1 MPRFHYKAIDV
12 KGEKIEGTVEAV
24 DRFDVYRIVRKEG
37 RNIISVK
44 EEKEGFSFSLSSL
57 SKLNEMIGTVK
68 LSDKIIFTRN
78 MAAMIDAGLTI
89 SRALTVMQRQMKNPI
104 FKRTLKQID
113 DYIRSGSSFSDAL
126 RKFPKIFSPLFVA
139 MVHAGEEGGVLGD
152 SLRTIAQQMDRAY
165 TLKKNIRGALIYP
178 TIVIIAMVVIG
189 ILMLLYVVP
198 TLSSTFEELG
208 ADLPGTTQAVVSISN
223 FIIEHTLLTLG
234 LMALASG
241 SFVYALH
248 TRIGRRMFEAFI
260 LHLPII
266 KGLVHETNA
275 ARTTRTLSSLLVSGV
290 EVIAALKIT
299 REVVQNSYYK
309 DVIKLAE
316 KEIEKGGPISKVF
329 LEHDKLYPALVG
341 EIIAVGEETG
351 KLSEMLMQIATFY
364 EDEVAQ
370 KTKDMSTIIEP
381 FLMLII
387 GAGVGFFAMAM
398 IAPIYSL
405 SNII

>member
-12 KGEKIEGTVEAV
+12 KGEKIEGTVEAP

-113 DYIRSGSSFSDAL
+113 DNIRGGSSFSDAL

-178 TIVIIAMVVIG
+178 TIVIMAMVMIG

-198 TLSSTFEELG
+198 TLSSTFSELG
-208 ADLPGTTQAVVSISN
+208 ADLPGATQAVISASN
-223 FIIEHTLLTLG
+223 FIIEHTLVTLI
-234 LMALASG
+234 LMALTFG

-248 TRIGRRMFEAFI
+248 TRIGKRIFEAFI

-316 KEIEKGGPISKVF
+316 QEIEKGGPISKVF

>member
-248 TRIGRRMFEAFI
+248 TRIGRRIFEAFI

>member
-44 EEKEGFSFSLSSL
+44 EEKERFSFSLSSL

-248 TRIGRRMFEAFI
+248 TRTGRRIFEAFI

>member
-44 EEKEGFSFSLSSL
+44 EEKERFSFSLSSL

-113 DYIRSGSSFSDAL
+113 DDIRGGSSFNDAL
-126 RKFPKIFSPLFVA
+126 RKFPKIFSPLFVS

-178 TIVIIAMVVIG
+178 TIVIIAMVIIG

-198 TLSSTFEELG
+198 TLSSTFSELG
-208 ADLPGTTQAVVSISN
+208 ADLPGTTQAVISASN
-223 FIIEHTLLTLG
+223 FIIEHTFVTLI
-234 LMALASG
+234 LMALTSG

-248 TRIGRRMFEAFI
+248 TRIGKRIFDAFI

-316 KEIEKGGPISKVF
+316 QEIEKGAPISKVF

>member
-1 MPRFHYKAIDV
+1 
-12 KGEKIEGTVEAV
+12 
-24 DRFDVYRIVRKEG
+24 
-37 RNIISVK
+37 
-44 EEKEGFSFSLSSL
+44 
-57 SKLNEMIGTVK
+57 MIGTVK

-178 TIVIIAMVVIG
+178 TIVIIAMVIIG

-248 TRIGRRMFEAFI
+248 TRIGRRIFEAFI

>member
-1 MPRFHYKAIDV
+1 MPRFYYKAIDV

-113 DYIRSGSSFSDAL
+113 DDIRGGSSFNDAL
-126 RKFPKIFSPLFVA
+126 RKFPKIFSPLFVS

-178 TIVIIAMVVIG
+178 TIVIIAMVIIG

-198 TLSSTFEELG
+198 TLSSTFSELG
-208 ADLPGTTQAVVSISN
+208 ADLPGTTQAVISASN
-223 FIIEHTLLTLG
+223 FIIEHTFVTLI
-234 LMALASG
+234 LMALTSG

-248 TRIGRRMFEAFI
+248 TRIGKRIFDAFI

-316 KEIEKGGPISKVF
+316 QEIEKGAPISKVF

>member
-113 DYIRSGSSFSDAL
+113 DDIRGGSSFNDAL
-126 RKFPKIFSPLFVA
+126 RKFPKIFSPFFVS

-178 TIVIIAMVVIG
+178 TIVIIAMVIIG

-198 TLSSTFEELG
+198 TLSSTFSELG
-208 ADLPGTTQAVVSISN
+208 ADLPGTTQAVISISN
-223 FIIEHTLLTLG
+223 FIIEHTFVTLI
-234 LMALASG
+234 LMALTSG

-248 TRIGRRMFEAFI
+248 TRIGRRIFEAFI

-316 KEIEKGGPISKVF
+316 QEIEKGGPISKVF

>member
-44 EEKEGFSFSLSSL
+44 EEKERFSFSLSSL

-113 DYIRSGSSFSDAL
+113 DDIRGGSSFNDAL
-126 RKFPKIFSPLFVA
+126 RKFPKIFSPLFVS

-178 TIVIIAMVVIG
+178 TIVIIAMVIIG

-198 TLSSTFEELG
+198 TLSSTFSELG
-208 ADLPGTTQAVVSISN
+208 ADLPGTTQAVISASN
-223 FIIEHTLLTLG
+223 FIIEHTFVTLI
-234 LMALASG
+234 LMALTSG

-248 TRIGRRMFEAFI
+248 TRIGKRIFDAFI

-316 KEIEKGGPISKVF
+316 QEIEKGAPISKVF
-329 LEHDKLYPALVG
+329 LEHDKRYPALVG

>member
-248 TRIGRRMFEAFI
+248 TRIGRRIFEAFI

-405 SNII
+405 SSII

>member
-178 TIVIIAMVVIG
+178 TIVIIAMVIIG

-234 LMALASG
+234 LMALAFG

-248 TRIGRRMFEAFI
+248 TRIGRRIFEAFI